1 MNNLKRHKLTVAI
14 SVSLGVMVAPPTFA
28 DLNNGLVAHYEFE
41 GNATDSSG
49 NENHGTEHGGLNYT
63 AGKIGQSAQFD
74 GVDDYIQINPQSDM
88 SSVGD
93 FTIVTW
99 VYLEGWK
106 SQSTGLHLDRQYIFN
121 GHSHSST
128 TPNDFFRP
136 GFNLIYDRGDDDGE
150 IHNSIMFDNDSN
162 YTEQNTHVSVS
173 GAWHQLL
180 LMRKGADDFTYF
192 DGELLPATYAR
203 NQPSDQPLNMA
214 HNWFIGTFSGNN
226 PYYRNGVFNYS
237 FFGLIDDLR
246 IYNRALSESE
256 IQELHELPCS
266 DDPATYSN
274 ETRQAILPCVEIPLY
289 TDVNGSPI
297 EFTGLYSA
305 ILEIPFGFSDFETK
319 ALNFL
324 EIIGDSDPSRA
335 RFNPDSGILDIPRI
349 DVPTTVPLL
358 GGGTEPGPTLQC
370 HAELQ
375 QSALRAEVLMLQEFD
390 CNLP

>member
-1 MNNLKRHKLTVAI
+1 MGLPWFQVAWANL
-14 SVSLGVMVAPPTFA
+14 
-28 DLNNGLVAHYEFE
+28 DDGLVAYYEFE

-106 SQSTGLHLDRQYIFN
+106 SQSAGPHLDRQYIFD

-128 TPNDFFRP
+128 TPDDFSRP
-136 GFNLIYDRGDDDGE
+136 GFNLVYDLNDDEE
-150 IHNSIMFDNDSN
+150 IHNFIRFNDSN
-162 YTEQNTHVSVS
+162 TTEQNTRVSVS

-226 PYYRNGVFNYS
+226 PHYRNGVFNYS

-246 IYNRALSESE
+246 IYNRALSECEVQSLFTGE
-256 IQELHELPCS
+256 DECSPPPVGCS

-289 TDVNGSPI
+289 TDINGSPI

-305 ILEIPFGFSDFETK
+305 VLEIPFGFSDFEAK

-324 EIIGDSDPSRA
+324 EIIEESDPNHA

-349 DVPTTVPLL
+349 DIPTIVPLL
-358 GGGTEPGPTLQC
+358 GGGTVPGPTLQC
-370 HAELQ
+370 HAKLQ
-375 QSALRAEVLMLQEFD
+375 QSALRGEVLMLQDFD